1 MDRETFEQ
9 LKAEGYN
16 RIPVYRS
23 VLADLDTPLSVY
35 LKLADGPDAYLFES
49 VEGGET
55 WGRFSII
62 GLPCTR
68 RYELA
73 GTRLTI
79 YEDGEKVQK
88 FTGNS
93 NSNNARV
100 ILLDKNGTVAF
111 FYDEGFSVAAMNS
124 LKSTLKHLNASQ

>member
-1 MDRETFEQ
+1 MNREVFEK

-35 LKLADGPDAYLFES
+35 LKLAESRDTYLLES

-62 GLPCTR
+62 GLPCR
-68 RYELA
+68 KRYA
-73 GTRLTI
+73 LT
-79 YEDGEKVQK
+79 GQ
-88 FTGNS
+88 
-93 NSNNARV
+93 RV
-100 ILLDKNGTVAF
+100 
-111 FYDEGFSVAAMNS
+111 
-124 LKSTLKHLNASQ
+124 